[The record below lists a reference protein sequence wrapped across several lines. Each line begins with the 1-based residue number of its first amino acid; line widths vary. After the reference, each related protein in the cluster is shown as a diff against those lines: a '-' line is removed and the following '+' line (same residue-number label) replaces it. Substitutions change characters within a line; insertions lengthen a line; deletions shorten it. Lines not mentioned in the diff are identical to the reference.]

1 MTDKWTN
8 RLSEYLDGQLS
19 TPERDELERHLVD
32 CAECR
37 NALADLRRVVERA
50 RALEDRPPA
59 RDLWAGIAERIGV
72 PPGSRPGSVRPGL
85 VKPAWMRRRL
95 SFTVPQLAAAAVV
108 LIVVAV
114 ALATRIAGGDTRRQ
128 IATIDSLTIGP
139 RVIPVSTP
147 RLDAAVAE
155 LALALRDGRGNLD
168 SATVRVI
175 EKNLAIIDVAIIE
188 AYMALERD
196 PSNAFLNRHLTNQ
209 KLRKLD
215 LLRRANALAAART

>member
-1 MTDKWTN
+1 MTDTWTN
-8 RLSEYLDGQLS
+8 RLSEYIDGQLVAA
-19 TPERDELERHLVD
+19 ERDELERHLVD

-37 NALADLRRVVERA
+37 DALADLRRVVERA

-72 PPGSRPGSVRPGL
+72 TPGTPGL
-85 VKPAWMRRRL
+85 RHGSVKPAWMRRRL

-114 ALATRIAGGDTRRQ
+114 ALATRIAGGDTRPQ
-128 IATIDSLTIGP
+128 IATVDDLTIGP

-155 LALALRDGRGNLD
+155 LALALREGRGSLD

-175 EKNLAIIDVAIIE
+175 EKNLAIIDAAIVE
-188 AYMALERD
+188 AYLALERD